1 LDTRT
6 DPDPLAA
13 AALDWGRLLS
23 LLIGQFRRVD
33 LAEESLQEAFAA
45 AARVWPAR
53 GAPTNPAAWLL
64 TAARRRALDQLRAE
78 AMKARKL
85 PLLAVSRDDSPPP
98 RSLNDTSSTIADE
111 RLRLIFMCCHPAL
124 PAGASAALTLRLVTG
139 LRVNEIAR
147 LFRVSEPTMAARL
160 TRAKR
165 KIVSAGIPFATPP
178 PHRLAERLEAVLAVV
193 YLVFTEGYRAT
204 TGPRL
209 LRTELGDEAI
219 RLGRTLDELIP
230 GDPAIEALLALMILQ
245 HSRRSSRVDDQ
256 GRLVLLAD
264 QDRDAWRHD
273 EIAEGLRLLAASIRP
288 ATSQADAE
296 GERLAARYRLEAMIA
311 AAHATA
317 PTHADTDWSAI
328 AGLYGQL
335 EQLTA
340 SPVVRLNR
348 AVAVA
353 AADGAAAGLTLLD
366 GLDDTLGASKDLAL
380 VRGELLGQ
388 LGRRAEAAE
397 AFAASIAMATNETER
412 ACLQTR
418 LDTVAVAIV
427 DNSE

>member
-1 LDTRT
+1 LDTRA
-6 DPDPLAA
+6 DPDPVAA
-13 AALDWGRLLS
+13 AAADWGRLLS

-64 TAARRRALDQLRAE
+64 TTARRRALDQLRAE

-85 PLLAVSRDDSPPP
+85 PLLAVDRDDSPAPVD
-98 RSLNDTSSTIADE
+98 SDESSVIADE

-124 PAGASAALTLRLVTG
+124 PSGASAALTLRLVAG
-139 LRVNEIAR
+139 LGVTEIAR
-147 LFRVSEPTMAARL
+147 LFRVSEATMAARL

-165 KIVSAGIPFATPP
+165 KIVAAGIPFATPP
-178 PHRLAERLEAVLAVV
+178 PHRLVERLEAVLAVV

-204 TGPRL
+204 SGPQL
-209 LRTELGDEAI
+209 LRTDLGDEAI

-230 GDPAIEALLALMILQ
+230 GEPAIEALLALMILQ
-245 HSRRSSRVDDQ
+245 HSRRSSRVDEH

-264 QDRDAWRHD
+264 QDRGTWRHD
-273 EIAEGLRLLAASIRP
+273 EIAQGLRLLAASMRP
-288 ATSQADAE
+288 NAMPSE
-296 GERLAARYRLEAMIA
+296 GAGDRLAARYRLEATIA

-317 PTHADTDWSAI
+317 PTPADTDWSAI
-328 AGLYGQL
+328 ADLYGQL
-335 EQLTA
+335 EALTA

-353 AADGAAAGLTLLD
+353 EADGPAAGLALLD
-366 GLDDTLGASKDLAL
+366 GLDDALGTSKDLAL
-380 VRGELLGQ
+380 VRGELLRR
-388 LGRRAEAAE
+388 LGRRAESIDALTAAIE
-397 AFAASIAMATNETER
+397 LATNETER
-412 ACLQTR
+412 VHLQTR
-418 LDTVAVAIV
+418 LDALETSMV
-427 DNSE
+427 DSSE

>member
-1 LDTRT
+1 LDTPTDT
-6 DPDPLAA
+6 DPLGGAA
-13 AALDWGRLLS
+13 AEWGRLLS

-45 AARVWPAR
+45 AARAWPTR
-53 GAPTNPAAWLL
+53 GAPANPAAWVL
-64 TAARRRALDQLRAE
+64 TTARRRALDQLRAE
-78 AMKARKL
+78 AIKARKL
-85 PLLAVSRDDSPPP
+85 PLLAISRDDGPPSESP
-98 RSLNDTSSTIADE
+98 DDASSTIADE

-124 PAGASAALTLRLVTG
+124 PPGSSAALTLRLVAG

-165 KIVSAGIPFATPP
+165 KIVAAGIPFATPP

-204 TGPRL
+204 AGPRL

-219 RLGRTLDELIP
+219 RLGRTLVELIP
-230 GDPAIEALLALMILQ
+230 GHPAIEALLALMILQ
-245 HSRRSSRVDDQ
+245 HSRRSTRVDDQ

-273 EIAEGLRLLAASIRP
+273 EIAEGLRLLAASMRP
-288 ATSQADAE
+288 TTSQTDADSE
-296 GERLAARYRLEAMIA
+296 PLAARYRLEATIA

-317 PTHADTDWSAI
+317 ATHADTDWSSI
-328 AGLYGQL
+328 AGLYAQL

-353 AADGAAAGLTLLD
+353 EADGAAAGLALLD
-366 GLDDTLGASKDLAL
+366 GLDDALGVSKDLAL
-380 VRGELLGQ
+380 VRGELLGR
-388 LGRRAEAAE
+388 LGRHVEAAE
-397 AFAASIAMATNETER
+397 SFSAAIALATNEAER
-412 ACLQTR
+412 AFLERR
-418 LDTVAVAIV
+418 LIV
-427 DNSE
+427 ERSTAQR

>member
-1 LDTRT
+1 
-6 DPDPLAA
+6 
-13 AALDWGRLLS
+13 
-23 LLIGQFRRVD
+23 
-33 LAEESLQEAFAA
+33 
-45 AARVWPAR
+45 
-53 GAPTNPAAWLL
+53 
-64 TAARRRALDQLRAE
+64 
-78 AMKARKL
+78 M
-85 PLLAVSRDDSPPP
+85 
-98 RSLNDTSSTIADE
+98 
-111 RLRLIFMCCHPAL
+111 
-124 PAGASAALTLRLVTG
+124 
-139 LRVNEIAR
+139 
-147 LFRVSEPTMAARL
+147 
-160 TRAKR
+160 
-165 KIVSAGIPFATPP
+165 
-178 PHRLAERLEAVLAVV
+178 LAVV

-245 HSRRSSRVDDQ
+245 HSRRSSRVDDH

-288 ATSQADAE
+288 ATSQTDAE
-296 GERLAARYRLEAMIA
+296 DERLAARYRLEAMIA

-317 PTHADTDWSAI
+317 PKHADTDWSAI

-353 AADGAAAGLTLLD
+353 EADGAAAGLTLLD

-397 AFAASIAMATNETER
+397 AFAAAIAMATNETER
-412 ACLQTR
+412 AYLRAR
-418 LDTVAVAIV
+418 LDGG
-427 DNSE
+427 

>member
-1 LDTRT
+1 LDTRA
-6 DPDPLAA
+6 DPGPVAVAA
-13 AALDWGRLLS
+13 ADWGRLLS

-33 LAEESLQEAFAA
+33 LAEESLQEAFAV

-53 GAPTNPAAWLL
+53 GAPANPSAWLL
-64 TAARRRALDQLRAE
+64 TTARRRALDQLRAE

-85 PLLAVSRDDSPPP
+85 PLLAVDRDDTPPP
-98 RSLNDTSSTIADE
+98 PTADDASAVIADE

-124 PAGASAALTLRLVTG
+124 PPGASAALTLRLVAG
-139 LRVNEIAR
+139 LGVTEIAR
-147 LFRVSEPTMAARL
+147 LFRVTEPTMAARL

-165 KIVSAGIPFATPP
+165 KIVAAGIPFATPP
-178 PHRLAERLEAVLAVV
+178 PHRLIERLEAVLAVV

-204 TGPRL
+204 AGPQL
-209 LRTELGDEAI
+209 LRTDLGDEAV
-219 RLGRTLDELIP
+219 RLGRTLAELIP
-230 GDPAIEALLALMILQ
+230 GEPAIEALLALMILQ
-245 HSRRSSRVDDQ
+245 HSRRSSRVDEH

-288 ATSQADAE
+288 APTSPAAA

-317 PTHADTDWSAI
+317 RTHADTDWSAI
-328 AGLYGQL
+328 ADLYGQL
-335 EQLTA
+335 EELTA

-353 AADGAAAGLTLLD
+353 EADGPAAGLALLD
-366 GLDDTLGASKDLAL
+366 GLDGALGASKDLSL
-380 VRGELLGQ
+380 VRGELLRR
-388 LGRRAEAAE
+388 LGRRAE
-397 AFAASIAMATNETER
+397 SIAALSAAITMATNAAER
-412 ACLQTR
+412 AHLEDR
-418 LDTVAVAIV
+418 LASMRSTTQQ
-427 DNSE
+427 

>member
-1 LDTRT
+1 LDTRA
-6 DPDPLAA
+6 DQDPLAA
-13 AALDWGRLLS
+13 AAAEWGRLLS
-23 LLIGQFRRVD
+23 LLIGQFRHVD

-45 AARVWPAR
+45 AARAWPAR
-53 GAPTNPAAWLL
+53 GAPANPAAWLL
-64 TAARRRALDQLRAE
+64 TAARRRALDQLRVE

-85 PLLAVSRDDSPPP
+85 PLLAISRDDSPP
-98 RSLNDTSSTIADE
+98 STALDADASTIADE

-124 PAGASAALTLRLVTG
+124 PPGASAALTLRLVAG

-165 KIVSAGIPFATPP
+165 KIVAAGIPFATPP
-178 PHRLAERLEAVLAVV
+178 PHRLVERLEAVLAVV

-230 GDPAIEALLALMILQ
+230 GDRAIEALLALMILQ
-245 HSRRSSRVDDQ
+245 HSRRSSRVDGQ

-264 QDRDAWRHD
+264 QDRDGWRHD
-273 EIAEGLRLLAASIRP
+273 EIAEGLRLLAASIGPTTSTP
-288 ATSQADAE
+288 AEEQS
-296 GERLAARYRLEAMIA
+296 ERLATRYRLEAMIA

-328 AGLYGQL
+328 ASLYAQL

-353 AADGAAAGLTLLD
+353 EANGAAAGLALLD
-366 GLDDTLGASKDLAL
+366 GLDGILGASKDLAV
-380 VRGELLGQ
+380 VRAELLGQ
-388 LGRRAEAAE
+388 LGRRAESVAAFTE
-397 AFAASIAMATNETER
+397 AIAMATNEAER
-412 ACLQTR
+412 AHLEQR
-418 LDTVAVAIV
+418 LASLRYTGQQ
-427 DNSE
+427 

>member
-1 LDTRT
+1 LDTST
-6 DPDPLAA
+6 DRDPLAA
-13 AALDWGRLLS
+13 AAAEWGRLLS

-33 LAEESLQEAFAA
+33 LAEESLQDAFAA

-78 AMKARKL
+78 AMKARAL
-85 PLLAVSRDDSPPP
+85 PLLAISRDDSPPA
-98 RSLNDTSSTIADE
+98 RSLDNTSSTIADE

-124 PAGASAALTLRLVTG
+124 PPGASAALTLRLVAG

-165 KIVSAGIPFATPP
+165 KIVAAGIPFAAPP

-204 TGPRL
+204 AGPRL

-219 RLGRTLDELIP
+219 RLGRTLAELLP
-230 GDPAIEALLALMILQ
+230 DDPATEALLALMVLQ
-245 HSRRSSRVDDQ
+245 HSRRSSRVDDE

-288 ATSQADAE
+288 ATPSADAA

-317 PTHADTDWSAI
+317 PTHAETDWSAI
-328 AGLYGQL
+328 AGLYGHL

-353 AADGAAAGLTLLD
+353 EADGAAAGLALLG
-366 GLDDTLGASKDLAL
+366 GLDEALGASKDLAV
-380 VRGELLGQ
+380 VRGELLDQ
-388 LGRRAEAAE
+388 LGRRAESVAAFTD
-397 AFAASIAMATNETER
+397 AIALATNEAER
-412 ACLQTR
+412 AHLQDR
-418 LDTVAVAIV
+418 LAVVRSTA
-427 DNSE
+427 ER

>member
-13 AALDWGRLLS
+13 AAVDWGRLLS

-85 PLLAVSRDDSPPP
+85 PLLAISRDDSPPP
-98 RSLNDTSSTIADE
+98 RWLEDATSTIADE

-124 PAGASAALTLRLVTG
+124 PAGGSAALTLRLVTG

-165 KIVSAGIPFATPP
+165 KIVAAGIPFATPP

-219 RLGRTLDELIP
+219 RLGRTLDALIP

-273 EIAEGLRLLAASIRP
+273 EIGEGLRLLAASIRP

-296 GERLAARYRLEAMIA
+296 GARLAARYRLEAMIA

-353 AADGAAAGLTLLD
+353 EADGAAAGLTLLD

-380 VRGELLGQ
+380 VRAELLGQ

-397 AFAASIAMATNETER
+397 AFAAAIAMATNETER
-412 ACLQTR
+412 AYLQTR
-418 LDTVAVAIV
+418 LDTVAVAMV